1 MSQNVNSRVDE
12 ERLWRGRLEDAR
24 SRRESARNLIRGTE
38 NDQGSG
44 RTPSLEFDECLD
56 KHDHAVRVLADAQS
70 ECCRVLEIYRAL
82 VLDGQT
88 PRAG

>member
-1 MSQNVNSRVDE
+1 VSQNVISRVDE

-24 SRRESARNLIRGTE
+24 CRRESARNLIRGIE
-38 NDQGSG
+38 SDQGS
-44 RTPSLEFDECLD
+44 RRIPSVDFDECLD
-56 KHDHAVRVLADAQS
+56 KEDHAVRCLADAQT

-82 VLDGQT
+82 VLNGRT